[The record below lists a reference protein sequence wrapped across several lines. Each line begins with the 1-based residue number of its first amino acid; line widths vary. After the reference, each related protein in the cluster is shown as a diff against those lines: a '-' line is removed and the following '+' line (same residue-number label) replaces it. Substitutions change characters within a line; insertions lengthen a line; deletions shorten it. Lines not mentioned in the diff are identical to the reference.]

1 MKRALFVVTFVAV
14 FCLSFTLHHGEDHA
28 PSKAEMFGLELQA
41 CKQAY
46 ASGKPAKCKLFGKIK
61 VVDNFEDVKI
71 KKVDNFED
79 IKVKWVDNFAD
90 KPGRWKKVDN
100 FEDYKVKFVDNF
112 EDYKIKLVD
121 NFEGCD

>member
-1 MKRALFVVTFVAV
+1 MKRALLFAVVFAFMLVATPH
-14 FCLSFTLHHGEDHA
+14 LADKGTQPTKTQL
-28 PSKAEMFGLELQA
+28 FGLQLQA
-41 CKQAY
+41 CQQAY
-46 ASGKPAKCKLFGKIK
+46 ASGKPDKCSLHGKIK

-112 EDYKIKLVD
+112 EDYKVKFVD